1 MKSVKICAIACIIAV
16 AAVAGTAFAN
26 YGNATNENFSSQVDM
41 GLLKFRKIRNSRPL
55 WVLMASI

>member
-26 YGNATNENFSSQVDM
+26 YGNATNENFIARSYTITQ
-41 GLLKFRKIRNSRPL
+41 P
-55 WVLMASI
+55 MANDYRSCIE